1 MLVGPAVRRVAII
14 GGLRIPFARAYTA
27 YASASNQDMLTA
39 ALRGVVERFKLQGE
53 RLGDVAAGAV
63 IKHSKDYNL
72 VRESV
77 LSSGLDPQTPGLDMQ
92 RACGTG
98 LEAAI
103 DIGNKIALGQ
113 IEVGIA
119 GGVDSISDAP
129 IVYPHSYQQLLLRSY
144 RARGAWGRVSPWLD
158 LRPKHFKPVLPAVI
172 EPRTGLSMGQ
182 STEIMAKRWQIS
194 RTDQDLLAYDSHLK
208 AAAAW
213 RSGFYDDLVIEYL
226 GLKSDNNVRAD
237 TSLDKLGK
245 LHPSFAADGT
255 LTAGNSTPLTD
266 GASAVLLATPE
277 WAARRNL
284 PVLAYLRYGKAWAV
298 DFASGKEGLLMA
310 PAYAVPAM
318 LRDAGITL
326 QEFDYY
332 EIHEAFAAQV
342 LCTLKAWESADYCRH
357 VLGLPA
363 PLGSIDRSRLNIKG
377 GSVAL
382 GHPFAATGTR
392 IVATLAKLL
401 AADANAKRGLV
412 SVCTAGG
419 MGVTAIIERD
429 MARRQRQ
436 AFGKTL
442 SSDHRRGACRVW
454 LGSARGG
461 PRGFQQGA

>member
-77 LSSGLDPQTPGLDMQ
+77 LSSGLDAQTPGLDMQ

-158 LRPKHFKPVLPAVI
+158 LRPKHFKPVLPAVV

-194 RTDQDLLAYDSHLK
+194 RTEQDLLAYDSHLK

-226 GLKSDNNVRAD
+226 GLKSDNNVRSD

-419 MGVTAIIERD
+419 MGVTAIIER
-429 MARRQRQ
+429 
-436 AFGKTL
+436 
-442 SSDHRRGACRVW
+442 
-454 LGSARGG
+454 
-461 PRGFQQGA
+461 